1 MNKWHVTAH
10 RMVMKKDIPLLKQAG
25 LKSDFD
31 EIVENLK
38 INPYKD
44 YRNFEKLHPYNQYI
58 YSLRENAQ
66 HRVVFTINKKSRI
79 VKI

>member
-1 MNKWHVTAH
+1 
-10 RMVMKKDIPLLKQAG
+10 MVMKKDIPLLKQAG